1 MNASRTLVIDWL
13 LEEGALDEA
22 IAYAL
27 AHSVYGIDVS
37 PEDLDF
43 RLSQA
48 DKIRNHLRSLG
59 FDAFA
64 CRRVHRPVARDVRSA
79 PRLNLSCLLK
89 SASLKQ
95 LQASAA

>member
-1 MNASRTLVIDWL
+1 MNANSTLVIDWL

-27 AHSVYGIDVS
+27 ADSVYGIDLS
-37 PEDLDF
+37 PEDLVF

-59 FDAFA
+59 FD
-64 CRRVHRPVARDVRSA
+64 VVRA
-79 PRLNLSCLLK
+79 VELIPPW
-89 SASLKQ
+89 A
-95 LQASAA
+95 